1 MGHSVLKL
9 LVLAPS
15 FPVPIT
21 DGHTLRVRHL
31 LRSLPEGYDFDLLC
45 EISPSRSIVP
55 ADPSAEIGPRC
66 RSVTFLRHEES
77 IKPQS
82 PNPLWRQIHNVLFP
96 NELSPGYVL
105 SNPLKNELA
114 DRLGSGEY
122 DLVLYCGFSMFLYGR
137 MLGSPLPYV
146 VDLIDSYSLYCRNDL
161 WREGKFSRWL
171 RALSNFVWAV
181 RYEQTHCASAKNIV
195 LITPRDQAS
204 LQANCRNSRTWVVPN
219 GVDADYFCPG
229 ISAKKENHLLFTGVM
244 DYEPNVNSILF
255 FIEEILP
262 KIRSEI
268 PDTILTIAGKN
279 PVPNLVKAASNIE
292 GIFLTG
298 EVEDIRPFF
307 EQAAVYVAPMTSGA
321 GLKNKILEAWAMAKP
336 VVATSMACSGI
347 DVIDGENI
355 LVADDPNDFARQV
368 VTILR
373 DEALSARMSIASRRI
388 AENEYSWKR
397 QGEKFVEIFHK
408 VTPEETS
415 PHS

>member
-1 MGHSVLKL
+1 MKL

-45 EISPSRSIVP
+45 EVSTICDVLP

-66 RSVTFLRHEES
+66 RSVTFLRRDEP
-77 IKPQS
+77 IGPCS
-82 PNPLWRQIHNVLFP
+82 PNPLWRRIHNVLFP
-96 NELSPGYVL
+96 HELSPGYVL
-105 SNPLKNELA
+105 SNSMKKELA
-114 DRLGSGEY
+114 GRFGSGAY
-122 DLVLYCGFSMFLYGR
+122 DLVLYCGFSMFLYGK

-146 VDLIDSYSLYCRNDL
+146 VNLIDSYSLYCRNEL
-161 WREGKFSRWL
+161 GEAGKFSPWL
-171 RALSNFVWAV
+171 RALSNLIWAI
-181 RYEQTHCASAKNIV
+181 RYEQKHCSSAKNIV
-195 LITPRDQAS
+195 LITPRDQVS
-204 LQANCRNSRTWVVPN
+204 LQANCRDARTWVVPN

-229 ISAKKENHLLFTGVM
+229 ASSAKENHLLFTGVM
-244 DYEPNVNSILF
+244 DYEPNVNSMLF
-255 FIEEILP
+255 FIEEVLP

-268 PDTILTIAGKN
+268 PGTILTIAGKN
-279 PVPNLVKAASNIE
+279 PVPSLVTAASNTQ

-347 DVIDGENI
+347 SVADGENI
-355 LVADDPNDFARQV
+355 LVANDPNDFARQV
-368 VTILR
+368 IAVLR
-373 DEALSARMSIASRRI
+373 DEVLGARMSMASRKV
-388 AENEYSWKR
+388 AESEYSWKL
-397 QGEKFVEIFHK
+397 QGQKFVDIFDEVACEK
-408 VTPEETS
+408 TS
-415 PHS
+415 RYS